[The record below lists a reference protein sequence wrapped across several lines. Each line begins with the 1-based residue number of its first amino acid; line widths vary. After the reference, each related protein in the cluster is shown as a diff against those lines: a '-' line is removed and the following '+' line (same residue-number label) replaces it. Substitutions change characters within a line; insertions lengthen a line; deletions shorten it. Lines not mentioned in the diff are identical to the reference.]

1 MEYIIL
7 AVFFGLVFWMTLSEP
22 RLGNK
27 DPQDPFEL

>member
-7 AVFFGLVFWMTLSEP
+7 VVFFGIVSWMMTSEP

-27 DPQDPFEL
+27 DPEEPFEL